1 MYYVLCGYVTYINT
15 STLVMKT
22 VLWLLFDKN
31 KFAIANNNN
40 QTMIKSTNQFLQW
53 YALNLS

>member
-1 MYYVLCGYVTYINT
+1 MYYVLCGYVTYINS

-22 VLWLLFDKN
+22 VSWLLFDKN

-53 YALNLS
+53 YASNLS

>member
-1 MYYVLCGYVTYINT
+1 MYNELDGYVTYIIS

-40 QTMIKSTNQFLQW
+40 RTMIKSTN
-53 YALNLS
+53 